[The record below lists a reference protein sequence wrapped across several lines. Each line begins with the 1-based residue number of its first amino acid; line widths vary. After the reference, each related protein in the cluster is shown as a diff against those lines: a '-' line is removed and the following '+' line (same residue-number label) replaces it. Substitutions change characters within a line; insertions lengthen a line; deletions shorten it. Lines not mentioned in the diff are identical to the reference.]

1 MKRLV
6 YSLILIFLFSY
17 TNSYSANRFWISGGA
32 ANWNNTANW
41 STTSG
46 GASGASV
53 PVNIDIAI
61 FNGAG
66 LGSCTIDAAANV
78 LGFSIA
84 TGYTG
89 AVSFNAG
96 ITLTVGASNFTQAA
110 GTFTGNNGNIT
121 INASFNLSAGTFTST
136 AGTLQIT
143 GGYTF
148 SGGTFNHNNGA
159 VTFSG
164 TQTFSGNI
172 SLYDLTFA
180 ASGADYNIGAGQT
193 ITSNNSLTIIGANWY
208 RINTGTLAI
217 KGNLNLTSS
226 SNNSANGGSATY
238 LFNGTGA
245 QTVTSAAAAFNY
257 VAALGK
263 VQVNKTSGTLNFVGI
278 INFNGTT
285 WINTAGASLINA
297 GTSTLN
303 ILNNATTFSGQDLTL
318 YDIYIPA
325 TGQDINITAG
335 QKLTSTNLI
344 TINGTNWYRINTG
357 ILEIKGNL
365 NLTTSSNNSANGGS
379 ATYLFNGTGAQTITS
394 GAIAY
399 DYVAALGK
407 VQVNKVSGT
416 LNFIGIINFNGT
428 TWITTA
434 GTSLINAG
442 TSTVNILNTTTF
454 SGQDLALYDIY
465 IPANSQDVNISSGLK
480 LTSTNLVTISG
491 SSWYRINTGIL
502 EIKGN
507 LNLTTSSNNSANG
520 GSATYLFNG
529 TGAQNVTS
537 GAVAYNYVAALGKVQ
552 VNKVSGTLN
561 FIGIINFNG
570 TTWITTAGTSLINAG
585 TSTLNILNTTTF
597 SGQDLTLYDIYIPAN
612 SQDINLTA
620 GLFLTSTNNV
630 IINGSSWYRI
640 NTGTLEI
647 KGDLTLT
654 ASSNNS
660 ANGGSATYLFDG
672 TGAQNINASAVSTY
686 NYICAIGNVQINKA
700 SGSLNISGVFNFNG
714 TSWNTIAG
722 NTLIVPGTSAVNIL
736 NTCTLSGQNIS
747 LYDIFIPGTS
757 QTITISAGLTWTSSN
772 LITLAGSSWY
782 AINTGTFNPKGDVTI
797 TNSAT
802 STGGTGTFLFNGTG
816 NQLLTGSGSSNR
828 GRLPAVTIDKT
839 GGTLTFG
846 SNLISEMNNWTYV
859 QGTVDATTNNSL
871 VEFTGTLTIDGQ
883 GASSTMKFYDIQ
895 TISGT
900 NTLGGN
906 LDVGHNIQ
914 FISGSID
921 VSTTLYPITIQG
933 NWIQNFNSATAFN
946 ERTGSVTFNGTVAQ
960 TIFDNAIAAGETF
973 CNLVINNAAGV
984 TLGGTATYNVNIS
997 GTTVG
1002 LNLTSGLL
1010 TTSTSNLIV
1019 VNSGAVATNYSS
1031 TSYVDGPIRK
1041 IGAQAFIFPT
1051 GKAGRYARIA
1061 IGVPTVSSTYTAEY
1075 FANPFSNTTS
1085 MAITPTPVLMNVST
1099 MEYWQLDRTG
1109 TGNATVTLY
1118 WEDAAW
1124 SGIIDCTSSDLRVAH
1139 WNGAAWENNNDVVTT
1154 TAGCVGSA
1162 AGTVKTTAN
1171 VTSFSPFTFGSTKGI
1186 NPLPIELLSFT
1197 AVPNKNKV
1205 DLNWVTASEIN
1216 NDYFNIER
1224 SVDGINFET
1233 VNTTDGAGNSTS
1245 IINYYSVDANP
1256 YNGLSYYRLKQT
1268 DFNGNTSYSQTVPVE
1283 FNSADDFAFDI
1294 YPNPAGNENI
1304 NINII
1309 SSQLVSDAY
1318 INFYDVTGKK
1328 IYSTTIT
1335 LSAKGHTL
1343 FSFYP
1348 ENKLARGVYFVE
1360 ISSGQTNIHKKLI
1373 VK

>member
-257 VAALGK
+257 VTALGK
-263 VQVNKTSGTLNFVGI
+263 VEVNKTSGTLNFVGI

-303 ILNNATTFSGQDLTL
+303 ILNNAITFSGQDLTL
-318 YDIYIPA
+318 YDIFIPA

-399 DYVAALGK
+399 D
-407 VQVNKVSGT
+407 
-416 LNFIGIINFNGT
+416 
-428 TWITTA
+428 
-434 GTSLINAG
+434 
-442 TSTVNILNTTTF
+442 
-454 SGQDLALYDIY
+454 
-465 IPANSQDVNISSGLK
+465 
-480 LTSTNLVTISG
+480 
-491 SSWYRINTGIL
+491 
-502 EIKGN
+502 
-507 LNLTTSSNNSANG
+507 
-520 GSATYLFNG
+520 
-529 TGAQNVTS
+529 
-537 GAVAYNYVAALGKVQ
+537 YVAALGKVQ

-1085 MAITPTPVLMNVST
+1085 MAVTPTPVLMNVST